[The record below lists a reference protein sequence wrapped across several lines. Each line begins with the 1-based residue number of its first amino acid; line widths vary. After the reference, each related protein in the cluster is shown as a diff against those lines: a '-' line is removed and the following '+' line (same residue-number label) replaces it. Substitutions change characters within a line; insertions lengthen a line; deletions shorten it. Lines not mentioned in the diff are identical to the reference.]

1 MYNNKLVGVV
11 ILNYKDANTTI
22 KLCNAIE
29 KYNVIDNIVVVDN
42 LSPDDSFSKLLK
54 IRNSKINI
62 IQTDKNGGY
71 SYGNNYGAFYLI
83 NQYNID
89 ILFIANPD
97 VEFSEEFIIKCSEY
111 IDKKILQAVSGIML
125 LPDGRKSFWNGKI
138 NNFYEDLIDCTIFIK
153 QFFNNSKMSY
163 AMQIGEL
170 IYVDFLPGSL
180 FAIDGATFMKINGF
194 DDGVF
199 LYYEESILSIKLKR
213 LGYNLALCKNITF
226 KHIHSASINKSIKKI
241 NQLKLLYKSRLY
253 LYNNYF
259 NATKLQIILLKI
271 FMAYGIFM
279 RRILYKIFY

>member
-1 MYNNKLVGVV
+1 M
-11 ILNYKDANTTI
+11 
-22 KLCNAIE
+22 
-29 KYNVIDNIVVVDN
+29 
-42 LSPDDSFSKLLK
+42 
-54 IRNSKINI
+54 
-62 IQTDKNGGY
+62 
-71 SYGNNYGAFYLI
+71 
-83 NQYNID
+83 
-89 ILFIANPD
+89 
-97 VEFSEEFIIKCSEY
+97 
-111 IDKKILQAVSGIML
+111 

>member
-22 KLCNAIE
+22 KLCNAI
-29 KYNVIDNIVVVDN
+29 KNYNVIDNIVVVDN
-42 LSPDDSFSKLLK
+42 LSPDDSFPKLLK
-54 IRNSKINI
+54 MRNSKIDI

-71 SYGNNYGAFYLI
+71 SYGNNFGAFYLI
-83 NQYNID
+83 NKYNID

-97 VEFSEEFIIKCSEY
+97 VEFSEEFVIKCSDY
-111 IDKKILQAVSGIML
+111 INKKILQAVSGIML
-125 LPDGRKSFWNGKI
+125 LPNGHRSVWNGKI

-153 QFFNNSKMSY
+153 QLLNNNKMSY
-163 AMQIGEL
+163 ARKNDEL

-180 FAIDGATFMKINGF
+180 FAIDSKTFMQINGF

-226 KHIHSASINKSIKKI
+226 KHIHSVSINKSIKKI

>member
-22 KLCNAIE
+22 KLCNAI
-29 KYNVIDNIVVVDN
+29 KNYNVIDNIVVVDN
-42 LSPDDSFSKLLK
+42 LSPDDSFPKLLK
-54 IRNSKINI
+54 MRNSKIDI

-71 SYGNNYGAFYLI
+71 SYGNNFGAFYLI
-83 NQYNID
+83 NKYNID

-97 VEFSEEFIIKCSEY
+97 VEFSEEFVIKCSDY
-111 IDKKILQAVSGIML
+111 INKKILQAVSGIML
-125 LPDGRKSFWNGKI
+125 LPNGHKSVWNGKI

-153 QFFNNSKMSY
+153 QLLNNNKMSY
-163 AMQIGEL
+163 ARKNDEL

-180 FAIDGATFMKINGF
+180 FAIDSKTFMQINGF

-226 KHIHSASINKSIKKI
+226 KHIHSVSINKSIKKLI
-241 NQLKLLYKSRLY
+241 N
-253 LYNNYF
+253 
-259 NATKLQIILLKI
+259 
-271 FMAYGIFM
+271 
-279 RRILYKIFY
+279 